1 MSSWVLI
8 WVVNV
13 VKRLLAFPFVSFMDL
28 FIRASIYYVV
38 IQASNKENKRN
49 KVKAGKVKAENLG
62 SHFIVRGC

>member
-28 FIRASIYYVV
+28 FVRTSIYYVV
-38 IQASNKENKRN
+38 IQASDKENKRN
-49 KVKAGKVKAENLG
+49 KVTWKSQG
-62 SHFIVRGC
+62 